1 MATPHIAFTSM
12 AKGLFPPL
20 ALPFPGQRYLQSLL
34 LYPQQKNMPFIAF
47 PSLFSLS
54 KHFLPGF
61 LSLALGHFVVSPFCY
76 FLVIPL
82 LLFIFIH
89 LHKCTHPSLKCPPII
104 PSFGQEQQYIACL
117 NIASLPSV

>member
-1 MATPHIAFTSM
+1 
-12 AKGLFPPL
+12 
-20 ALPFPGQRYLQSLL
+20 
-34 LYPQQKNMPFIAF
+34 MPFIAF
-47 PSLFSLS
+47 PSPFSLS

-117 NIASLPSV
+117 NIPPQPSV